1 MSSQKRSRSWWSTRR
16 RCDARAYRLVPTS
29 VIHTCCSHTQEPK
42 GALKE
47 IGAFTF
53 TNPTDKFQ
61 RKHVLALD
69 SENVLFE
76 TIDLLGNGGEKSTT
90 YCNALS
96 LEAVTEQLDNLA
108 KFGCIDGDAA
118 GIKAKIT
125 AANPAKPPAAA
136 AAEAAAASYYQED
149 Y

>member
-1 MSSQKRSRSWWSTRR
+1 M
-16 RCDARAYRLVPTS
+16 
-29 VIHTCCSHTQEPK
+29 
-42 GALKE
+42 
-47 IGAFTF
+47 
-53 TNPTDKFQ
+53 
-61 RKHVLALD
+61 LALD

-76 TIDLLGNGGEKSTT
+76 TIDLLGNGGEKATT